1 MRAWQLVQFGEPLV
15 ANDIAEPTP
24 RGKEVLVRV
33 EACGLC
39 HSDVHFHEGHVSLG
53 GEKQVPVTML
63 GINPPTSLGHEIL
76 GTIVAFGEDAGLGE
90 GDVGR
95 SVIVYPW
102 IGCGHCAA
110 CRAERDNECPT
121 PQSIGMQVPGGH
133 ASKVLVRE
141 AKYLVPAEGLDAD
154 FAGVLACCGLTAF
167 AALEKLPRR
176 DGWIGIIGSGGLG
189 LMGLAIEKGLR
200 DSKVVV
206 FDVDAGKL
214 AIARDFGADRTEN
227 SRELDVDALKADTDG
242 LIGIVDF
249 VGSQATLDLALG
261 LLRNG
266 GTYVD
271 VGLFGATIEMPL
283 ALLASR
289 QISIRGS
296 YTGTPAELRTLAD
309 HFRADRIRQIPTT
322 LADMEAVNEGLNAL
336 ANGRVEGRLVLRH
349 SV

>member
-1 MRAWQLVQFGEPLV
+1 
-15 ANDIAEPTP
+15 
-24 RGKEVLVRV
+24 
-33 EACGLC
+33 
-39 HSDVHFHEGHVSLG
+39 
-53 GEKQVPVTML
+53 ML

-76 GTIVAFGEDAGLGE
+76 GTIVSFGEDAGLGE
-90 GDVGR
+90 EDVSR

-141 AKYLVPAEGLDAD
+141 AKYLVPADGLDID

-200 DSKVVV
+200 ESKVVV

-214 AIARDFGADRTEN
+214 ALARDFGADRTVN

-249 VGSQATLDLALG
+249 VGSQVTLDLALG

-271 VGLFGATIEMPL
+271 VGPFGATIEMPL

-309 HFRADRIRQIPTT
+309 HFRAGRIRQIPTT
-322 LADMEAVNEGLNAL
+322 LADMDAVNEGMNAL
-336 ANGRVEGRLVLRH
+336 ASGRVEGRLVLRH
-349 SV
+349 SA